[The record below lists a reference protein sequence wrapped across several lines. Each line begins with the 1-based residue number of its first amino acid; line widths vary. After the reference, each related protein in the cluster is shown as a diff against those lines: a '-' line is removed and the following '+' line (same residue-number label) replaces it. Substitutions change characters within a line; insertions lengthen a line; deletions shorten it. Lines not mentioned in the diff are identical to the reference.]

1 MFTYEVS
8 SLRKIRPQIVE
19 LTLKSL
25 TGYRT
30 LEYEAGQYVAIS
42 FTRGF
47 RSTPARCFS
56 ITSSPSQKGI
66 LQICFRVGGAFTQAL
81 SEIEIGAKVSLM
93 GPFGD
98 FVYEDVDDYGAIFL
112 AGGIGITPFMSIIRD
127 MRDSGSTKK
136 VTLIYSCRT
145 QEDTPFLDEIIE
157 LEQSMP
163 NLEVIFLLGDTNAPK
178 LVTQTVIGGFLTK
191 DLLAKV
197 TNSSP
202 SNYDY
207 YICGP
212 KGFMK
217 NAEKYLKALNVDK
230 SQILTEAFSQ
240 TKSTLFTDGSGPS
253 LNFFTYG
260 ATFVSLIAATLAFT
274 AIDLVRYDAKATAS
288 SSGST
293 LAPAPASTTQTTS
306 SPPIDNN
313 SQTSQDTTTSP
324 QTSAIQQQAPQ
335 QGYSQPVSTVS

>member
-8 SLRKIRPQIVE
+8 SLRKIRPQVVE

-30 LEYEAGQYVAIS
+30 IEYEAGQYVAIS

-81 SEIEIGAKVSLM
+81 SEIEIGAKVSVM

-145 QEDTPFLDEIIE
+145 QEDTPFLDEIVE
-157 LEQSMP
+157 LERCMP

-178 LVTQTVIGGFLTK
+178 LVAQKVIGGFLTK

-197 TNSSP
+197 TNSKP
-202 SNYDY
+202 TNYDY

-212 KGFMK
+212 KGLMK
-217 NAEKYLKALNVDK
+217 NAQKYLKALNVDK
-230 SQILTEAFSQ
+230 DQILTEAFSQ
-240 TKSTLFTDGSGPS
+240 TKSTLFANGSGPS

-274 AIDLVRYDAKATAS
+274 AIDLVRYDARATAS
-288 SSGST
+288 STPST
-293 LAPAPASTTQTTS
+293 LAPTSTSTTQTTS
-306 SPPIDNN
+306 S
-313 SQTSQDTTTSP
+313 QDMTTSP
-324 QTSAIQQQAPQ
+324 QTSTVQQQAPQ
-335 QGYSQPVSTVS
+335 QNYSQPVSTVS